1 MIKFV
6 KEKLPKRVKKLL
18 FAIVVLIGI
27 PFISYK
33 GYVAY
38 FVEPYSQIYLKQK
51 ISKYEF
57 LEGGKA
63 IVVKWDYDNPLDYW
77 LTSSQKRV
85 FRGARLVGETKIV
98 QEYKKIKNQNPSSS
112 QPRGQILVNYGL

>member
-18 FAIVVLIGI
+18 FALVVLIGI
-27 PFISYK
+27 PFNAYRAYIT
-33 GYVAY
+33 Y

-63 IVVKWDYDNPLDYW
+63 IVVKWDYDNPIDHW
-77 LTSSQKRV
+77 LTTSSKEV
-85 FRGARLVGETKIV
+85 FQGTRLIG
-98 QEYKKIKNQNPSSS
+98 
-112 QPRGQILVNYGL
+112 